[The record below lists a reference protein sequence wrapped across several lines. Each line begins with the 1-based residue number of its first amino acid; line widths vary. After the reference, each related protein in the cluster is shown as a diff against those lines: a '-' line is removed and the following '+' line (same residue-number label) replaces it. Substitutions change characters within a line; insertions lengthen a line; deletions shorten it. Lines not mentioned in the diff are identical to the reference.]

1 MIFKPTPLDGAYV
14 IELERRE
21 DDRGSFA
28 RAFCARE
35 FEAQGLARSFV
46 QANLST
52 NVAKGTIRG
61 MHYQLAPHAE
71 VKLVRCVRGSL
82 YDVIVDL
89 RTGSPT
95 FLHWFGAEL
104 SEDNGA
110 MLYVPAGFAHGL
122 QALTDGATA
131 YYLVDAYYVP
141 GAEGG
146 CRYDDPAISIRWPL
160 PVGPISEK
168 DAAWALL

>member
-1 MIFKPTPLDGAYV
+1 MIFKPTPLAGAHV
-14 IELERRE
+14 IELESRQ

-28 RAFCARE
+28 RAFCSLE
-35 FEAQGLARSFV
+35 FEGHGLARSFV

-52 NVAKGTIRG
+52 NDAKGTIRG
-61 MHYQLAPHAE
+61 MHYQRVPHAE

-89 RTGSPT
+89 REGSPT
-95 FLHWFGAEL
+95 FRQWFGAEL
-104 SEDNGA
+104 SENNGS
-110 MLYVPAGFAHGL
+110 MMYVPAGFAHGL

-131 YYLVDAYYVP
+131 YYLVDAYYTP

-146 CRYDDPAISIRWPL
+146 CRYDDPAIGIRWPL

-168 DAAWALL
+168 DAAWPLL

>member
-1 MIFKPTPLDGAYV
+1 MIFKPTSLAGAYV
-14 IELERRE
+14 IELERRQ

-35 FEAQGLARSFV
+35 FAVQGLACSFV

-52 NVAKGTIRG
+52 NVARGTIRG
-61 MHYQLAPHAE
+61 MHFQLNPHAE
-71 VKLVRCVRGSL
+71 VKMIRCVRGSL

-89 RTGSPT
+89 REGSPT
-95 FLHWFGAEL
+95 FRQWFGAEL
-104 SEDNGA
+104 SEDNGL
-110 MLYVPAGFAHGL
+110 MMYVPAGFAHGL

-131 YYLVDAYYVP
+131 YYLVDAFYAP

-146 CRYDDPAISIRWPL
+146 CRYDDPAIGIHWPL
-160 PVGPISEK
+160 PVTAISEK
-168 DAAWALL
+168 DVAWPLL

>member
-1 MIFKPTPLDGAYV
+1 MIFNPTSLAGAYV
-14 IELERRE
+14 VELEQRQ
-21 DDRGSFA
+21 DARGSFA

-89 RTGSPT
+89 REGSPT
-95 FLHWFGAEL
+95 YLQWFGAEL
-104 SEDNGA
+104 SEDNGL
-110 MLYVPAGFAHGL
+110 MMYVPAGFAHGL

-131 YYLVDAYYVP
+131 YYLVDAFYAP

-146 CRYDDPAISIRWPL
+146 CRYDDPAIGVSWPL
-160 PVGPISEK
+160 PVGAISEK
-168 DAAWALL
+168 DAAWPRL